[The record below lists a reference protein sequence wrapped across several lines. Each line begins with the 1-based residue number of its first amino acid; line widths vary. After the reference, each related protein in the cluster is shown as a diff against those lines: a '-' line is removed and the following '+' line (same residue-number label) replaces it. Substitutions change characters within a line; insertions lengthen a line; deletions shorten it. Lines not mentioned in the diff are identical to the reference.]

1 MKKNGSVLNKTL
13 LFTDSSQY
21 PRVIVSL
28 PPLVDINEEIA
39 VKTVRT
45 METHSNTSSIF
56 VQDDISF
63 TPNHSQNDSTRL
75 RLKRKWQTSEEVDE
89 HMEFKHL
96 SAIKLA
102 HIIVETGIGEAIP
115 CDNLTN
121 KKNPVDIFYSKIYK
135 YANSAEIKCSNYI
148 FFIAKSKELYS
159 EIYFGFQTIFPEDN
173 TVRENNENSITRG
186 NYEEII
192 SKEIEEFGFGAI
204 STDKKVNEVFIFAIN
219 LKNFEET
226 YLSNLRSDE
235 ISNVTKKIAET
246 MSIIQKHKNL
256 GIFYELIKF
265 LIYYQG
271 NIPNYIEKDCNLY
284 FYFILSVISKQ
295 LRYFDGFQSL
305 KYKKC
310 LFSREKCGND
320 TRDLYLKKFYVQKLF
335 SKLLL
340 GIKNGTMRAKFYN
353 IYISHILTSKTHHNH
368 RLFNQNRTFNFYLR
382 IFISIVLCCEFE
394 PDNSMLKNWVKLS
407 LDIFTGKKALK
418 NFFND
423 KLKLLIVGG
432 NI

>member
-1 MKKNGSVLNKTL
+1 
-13 LFTDSSQY
+13 
-21 PRVIVSL
+21 
-28 PPLVDINEEIA
+28 
-39 VKTVRT
+39 

-63 TPNHSQNDSTRL
+63 TPNLSQNDSTRL

-295 LRYFDGFQSL
+295 LPYFDGFQSL